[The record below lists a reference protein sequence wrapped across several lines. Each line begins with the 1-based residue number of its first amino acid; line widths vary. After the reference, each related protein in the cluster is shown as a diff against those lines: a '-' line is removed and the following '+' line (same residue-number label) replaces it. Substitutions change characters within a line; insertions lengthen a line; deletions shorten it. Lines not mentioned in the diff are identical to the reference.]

1 MEFVKAILDG
11 EGINMDIET
20 GEIVDEIKKKI
31 IDEIKKMNTD
41 ATSDD
46 WGDMDE
52 SVEVTREVDDDFD
65 LEL

>member
-1 MEFVKAILDG
+1 MLFRS
-11 EGINMDIET
+11 NMDIET

-65 LEL
+65 MEL

>member
-20 GEIVDEIKKKI
+20 GEIV
-31 IDEIKKMNTD
+31 DEIKKMNTD

-52 SVEVTREVDDDFD
+52 SVEVTREVDDDFN

>member
-1 MEFVKAILDG
+1 
-11 EGINMDIET
+11 
-20 GEIVDEIKKKI
+20 
-31 IDEIKKMNTD
+31 MNTD

-65 LEL
+65 MEL